1 MQPVQGDIKD
11 FGKGRKLEVKIQQ
24 ALPKLR
30 IGKCLARPRPLER
43 VLRDLPVIGM
53 PPASA
58 RIQMYSNCFRR
69 HWAAGAGQRSAQ
81 AAAPGLVA
89 APRAAAISNKVH
101 RHRRRAAVSPLRIS
115 PL

>member
-1 MQPVQGDIKD
+1 MQPVQGGVED
-11 FGKGRKLEVKIQQ
+11 FGKGRKREVKVQQ

-58 RIQMYSNCFRR
+58 RIR
-69 HWAAGAGQRSAQ
+69 
-81 AAAPGLVA
+81 L
-89 APRAAAISNKVH
+89 
-101 RHRRRAAVSPLRIS
+101 
-115 PL
+115 